1 MTATTLGPWQL
12 KTYRKFEHV
21 ILVYFS
27 NLIYKT
33 MGKKVAK
40 QNSLDGVQRVM
51 LLPEHYPEL
60 NGHMAQAWIK
70 DGKIVKIVTPGGD
83 SRRISLTSL
92 NSAYSQ

>member
-1 MTATTLGPWQL
+1 
-12 KTYRKFEHV
+12 
-21 ILVYFS
+21 
-27 NLIYKT
+27 

-40 QNSLDGVQRVM
+40 QNSLDGMQRVM

-60 NGHMAQAWIK
+60 NGQMAQAWIK